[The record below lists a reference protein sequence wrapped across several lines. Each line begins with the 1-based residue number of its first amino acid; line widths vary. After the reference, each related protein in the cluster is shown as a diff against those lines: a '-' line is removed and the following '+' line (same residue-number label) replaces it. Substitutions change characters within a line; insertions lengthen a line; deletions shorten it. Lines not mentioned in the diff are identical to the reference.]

1 VVWLISTVRYDS
13 TYLTMFDER
22 HRLRRDY
29 ARFDAASLPSSEF
42 SVLIRRT
49 GGTGVVEA
57 NFNEAIREA
66 TEEIEALPRVFKVVG
81 PAGIF
86 AEVAPALADDQPLSE
101 FRADDASVTD
111 AFIFA
116 LSGGNTEV
124 SSYVHDGL
132 NDYRLVVFFPY
143 LENSGLK
150 ELARDVSSI
159 LASHFR
165 NIPGVSTELAG
176 VTVSWAN
183 MDDAIS
189 RGQVASIAFM
199 ALTCFVSF
207 FLSLRD
213 WRLAASSTLV
223 NVLPVGVI
231 GAVLGATGT
240 PIDMA
245 TVFIMGI
252 ALGIA
257 DDDTSFFVHDCLQRS
272 RHSDAA
278 LTTTLRQSGSK
289 MLATCFVVVI
299 GFSMLLLSSF
309 TPMQAFG
316 GLTAL
321 GLVLAVSC
329 DIFLLPFFLVA
340 FPSKSKQRNPT
351 TLAASG
357 VAAEFTPAA
366 AGTELGEPP
375 CNP

>member
-1 VVWLISTVRYDS
+1 MALFGAAGVVFTSLHVLLVLPRCFLWFRAMNELSTPGPLFIGGDWVGLRLEALAEWLRRIQRFRYPILAATGLVCVAVVWLISTVRYDS

-116 LSGGNTEV
+116 LSGGNTEL

-165 NIPGVSTELAG
+165 NIPGV
-176 VTVSWAN
+176 
-183 MDDAIS
+183 
-189 RGQVASIAFM
+189 
-199 ALTCFVSF
+199 
-207 FLSLRD
+207 
-213 WRLAASSTLV
+213 
-223 NVLPVGVI
+223 LPV
-231 GAVLGATGT
+231 T
-240 PIDMA
+240 
-245 TVFIMGI
+245 
-252 ALGIA
+252 
-257 DDDTSFFVHDCLQRS
+257 
-272 RHSDAA
+272 
-278 LTTTLRQSGSK
+278 
-289 MLATCFVVVI
+289 
-299 GFSMLLLSSF
+299 
-309 TPMQAFG
+309 
-316 GLTAL
+316 
-321 GLVLAVSC
+321 
-329 DIFLLPFFLVA
+329 
-340 FPSKSKQRNPT
+340 
-351 TLAASG
+351 
-357 VAAEFTPAA
+357 
-366 AGTELGEPP
+366 
-375 CNP
+375 